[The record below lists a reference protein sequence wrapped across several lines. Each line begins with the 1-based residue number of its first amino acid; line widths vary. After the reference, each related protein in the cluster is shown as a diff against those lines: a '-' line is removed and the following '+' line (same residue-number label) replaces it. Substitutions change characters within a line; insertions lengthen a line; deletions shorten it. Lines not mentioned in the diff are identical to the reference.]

1 MDIWRK
7 WSALYS
13 LGLGV
18 LMLVS
23 GCQNPFRQPPLVGII
38 SWNQDI
44 QAIAEN
50 CRGILEG
57 LLEEGYLDGINVRL
71 QIVNADSDRARAA
84 EAAETLEAQGAKLLI
99 TVGTVPT
106 LVALDVTQKSRLPL
120 VYSAVGA
127 PDATGLEWQA
137 KARPR
142 FTGASIEVPAA
153 QQLEV
158 FRFAHPELNR
168 LGILFCTATPVATA
182 TGKAT
187 EAAAREMGL
196 NVVKASVTDERPE
209 LMDAALSFLL
219 SQKVQGVFVPT
230 DPVLSVPKKLE
241 GICTRLLEARVPV
254 MVPFG
259 SSVPYGALLSY
270 HADFAEVGRQA
281 GRQAARILSGA
292 APSQV
297 PPEIPQVKR
306 LTLNL
311 RVAHMLELSL
321 SRHLLSRAH
330 ELH

>member
-1 MDIWRK
+1 MDTWRK
-7 WSALYS
+7 WSSLSS
-13 LGLGV
+13 LGFFL
-18 LMLVS
+18 LMLLG

-44 QAIAEN
+44 QSIYDN
-50 CRGILEG
+50 YRGILEG
-57 LLEEGYLDGINVRL
+57 LQEEGYLDGINVRL
-71 QIVNADSDRARAA
+71 RMVNANGDRARAA

-106 LVALDVTQKSRLPL
+106 LVALDVTQGSRLPL

-127 PDATGLEWQA
+127 PDATGLGWQA
-137 KARPR
+137 KAHPR
-142 FTGASIEVPAA
+142 FTGTSIEVPVG
-153 QQLEV
+153 QQLEI
-158 FRFAHPELNR
+158 FRLAHPELKC
-168 LGILFCTATPVATA
+168 LGILFCTATPVAEA
-182 TGKAT
+182 TGTAA
-187 EAAAREMGL
+187 EAAARKMGL
-196 NVVKASVTDERPE
+196 KVVKATVTDERPE
-209 LMDAALSFLL
+209 LLKQALTYLL

-230 DPVLSVPKKLE
+230 DPVLSAPKNLE
-241 GICTRLLEARVPV
+241 GICKRLVEARVPV

-292 APSQV
+292 VPEQV

-311 RVAHMLELSL
+311 RVAQLLEFSL